1 MLWLWGRGDF
11 YQARLFPA
19 FIDMV
24 GFALIRYLW
33 WFYILPKHLTA
44 DVRSLLLLENEN
56 PLSALQNH
64 YNTRFEQSEPYVIA
78 SKILTGK
85 EILLQMFERYLETL
99 SQLWQY
105 IQVLRTTGSVKNRQA
120 QFFFY
125 FVLLSCIYIQRSKYD
140 GPKKPM
146 SRYITT
152 SLLMPLFVGP
162 IGYRPIFFF
171 LLLLLLLLQSLSSS
185 SSFPHFYLLQ
195 TSQPIHFLKAYE
207 NSYN

>member
-1 MLWLWGRGDF
+1 MLWLWGGGDF
-11 YQARLFPA
+11 YRARLFPA
-19 FIDMV
+19 YIDMV
-24 GFALIRYLW
+24 GFALIRYLR

-105 IQVLRTTGSVKNRQA
+105 IQVLRTTGTVKNRQA
-120 QFFFY
+120 QRFFFILY
-125 FVLLSCIYIQRSKYD
+125 CYHVFTSKD
-140 GPKKPM
+140 QNMMAQK
-146 SRYITT
+146 SQWVAT
-152 SLLMPLFVGP
+152 SLH
-162 IGYRPIFFF
+162 R
-171 LLLLLLLLQSLSSS
+171 S
-185 SSFPHFYLLQ
+185 
-195 TSQPIHFLKAYE
+195 
-207 NSYN
+207 